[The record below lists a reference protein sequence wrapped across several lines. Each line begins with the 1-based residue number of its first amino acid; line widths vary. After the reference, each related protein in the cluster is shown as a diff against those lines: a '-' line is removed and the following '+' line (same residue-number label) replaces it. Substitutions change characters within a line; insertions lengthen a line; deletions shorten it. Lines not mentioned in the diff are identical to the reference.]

1 MSQDIKSLRNRIK
14 SVKSTLHLTKAMGL
28 VASSKIRRAQE
39 ARLKSQQYKNALGV
53 VVDVLSASL
62 ECEKSPYMQVREG
75 KTKIVVIAGDRGLAG
90 GYNVN
95 VFRLVKE
102 LGNVDIHPIGKKACE
117 RYGKDVVSSEQ
128 FSCDDAI
135 ALAKELCE
143 EFREEK
149 YSKIGIV
156 STEYVSML
164 TQEPKLTWILP
175 LTKSEKTEDSG
186 AIFEPNEITI
196 LNEAVPIYVAGI
208 IYQATRESFACEVVA
223 RRSAMDSAGKNATT
237 MIDDLQL
244 KYNRARQG
252 AITQEITEIVAG
264 SGE

>member
-28 VASSKIRRAQE
+28 VASSKIRRAQD
-39 ARLKSQQYKNALGV
+39 ARLKSEQYKDALSSI
-53 VVDVLSASL
+53 VDVLSASQ
-62 ECEKSPYMQVREG
+62 ECEKSPYMQKKDG
-75 KTKIVVIAGDRGLAG
+75 KAKVIVIAGDRGLAG

-102 LGNVDIHPIGKKACE
+102 LSDVDICAIGKKACE
-117 RYGKDVVSSEQ
+117 KYGQETVSSEH
-128 FSCDDAI
+128 FSYEDSYN
-135 ALAKELCE
+135 LAKSLCQDFE
-143 EFREEK
+143 SEK
-149 YSKIGIV
+149 YTKIGIV
-156 STEYVSML
+156 STKYISMIS
-164 TQEPKLTWILP
+164 QEPKLTWILP
-175 LTKSEKTEDSG
+175 LEKTEKAGDIG
-186 AIFEPNEITI
+186 AIFEPDELTI

-264 SGE
+264 AGE